1 MEKYRLQNVVTIC
14 TELWRGGGG
23 IIGPIDPH
31 LLNETLDQDGGR
43 VGLVDLQIAVED
55 SALDRGAVA
64 VPAEAFVTGERIL

>member
-1 MEKYRLQNVVTIC
+1 MKGQRSYG
-14 TELWRGGGG
+14 RGK
-23 IIGPIDPH
+23 IIGRINPH